1 MSDRT
6 IIFVHIPR
14 TAGTTLHTI
23 LDRQYPREQ
32 IYSTNPTPDRPTASV
47 EEFKRLSASEIAPLR
62 LLRGHLPFGLHE
74 LITGPSA
81 YFTLR
86 RYPLRASL
94 RSLRAP

>member
-1 MSDRT
+1 
-6 IIFVHIPR
+6 
-14 TAGTTLHTI
+14 
-23 LDRQYPREQ
+23 
-32 IYSTNPTPDRPTASV
+32 V